1 MSQHVDLRIG
11 RQRSNLSRRPPPR
24 REAGTGPARMVRPTR
39 LISRRTGSLSSHVTA
54 RGSSDRKTTKQPLT
68 PTASPSRGRHR
79 ASSDGETDAAH
90 LPPDRLVV
98 QSCHSTWIFDP
109 QHLRFRRILK
119 GIEVGH
125 RSVATEW
132 RPYWK
137 VQLDVEGDGFTV

>member
-1 MSQHVDLRIG
+1 M
-11 RQRSNLSRRPPPR
+11 
-24 REAGTGPARMVRPTR
+24 T
-39 LISRRTGSLSSHVTA
+39 
-54 RGSSDRKTTKQPLT
+54 TTKQPLT

-119 GIEVGH
+119 GIEVEH

-132 RPYWK
+132 RPYWQ
-137 VQLDVEGDGFTV
+137 VQLDVEGDGFTVFLNSSRSRLIRSWRHTRDCSQCGASDTAELSLEDIHLTLHGYPG